1 MNPAL
6 IFILLGL
13 QTLLLGST
21 LLFFEGAIVD
31 VVIKV
36 NFDLISVDLGISLL
50 SKHTH

>member
-13 QTLLLGST
+13 TLLLGST
-21 LLFFEGAIVD
+21 LLFLEGAIVD

-50 SKHTH
+50 S